1 MQYTSTVTTK
11 GQVLI
16 PKTIRKQL
24 GIKPFDRVSFD
35 VKNEKV
41 MLEVSDSV
49 DSMMGFVKTKK
60 RLTDSQ
66 LKKAINQAASKA
78 IVENYRKKLK
88 AGRA

>member
-1 MQYTSTVTTK
+1 MQYVSTITSK

-16 PKTIRKQL
+16 PKTIRDQM

-35 VKNEKV
+35 VRNDKV

-49 DSMMGFVKTKK
+49 ESMRGFIKTKR
-60 RLTDSQ
+60 RLTDAQ
-66 LKKAINQAASKA
+66 LKKAINRAVGKA
-78 IVENYRKKLK
+78 IGESYRKKLK